1 MKKTKTDA
9 GSGRLPFFQCFK
21 KNMKN
26 IYRLCPSSFPYA
38 ILFLLM
44 QRAIPFVTMFL
55 GAEIV
60 DMLVNRE
67 EEKKILTLAAV
78 MVGSQMLMELLRCG
92 AAELVHIR
100 FQLVSHRKNREIG
113 VKAMGMDYEIL
124 ERNSTQE
131 LIAQADSNTDKQ
143 GGMFEYVMRSLD
155 LIGAVFS
162 CIGAGAAMFGLFVA
176 APYHGEGAVY
186 GFFASPVSYFLLLGM
201 LIFSIYVSSKCEAR
215 QGRIRYSCDQIEVRN
230 GRIYWF
236 FFNLIN
242 NYSMGKDIRIFK
254 MSDMILRKGKEA
266 RREIEGAQKQAIR
279 DGMKV
284 GAWSLLVQNLFIV
297 AVYAYVGI
305 KAIYGMITIGEV
317 TKYISAITLLQT
329 QIGVVFSL
337 IIQTNTQNIYLES
350 YNELMAVK
358 NEKYDGTLPVEK
370 RLDNEYEL
378 EFRNVSFHYPN
389 NDNMVLKNVSFKLKT
404 GQKLALVGPNG
415 AGKTTFIKLLCRLYD
430 PTEGEI
436 LLNGIDI
443 RKYDYEEY
451 IRLFSIVFQ
460 DYKIFS
466 FSVAENVAA
475 GPEFDREK
483 VIKSL
488 QDAGIYERV
497 QGMKSGIDSKL
508 LKDQQDGD
516 EEGIEISGGE
526 KQKIALA
533 RALYR
538 DAPVVILDEPT
549 SALDPIAEQ
558 DIYTRFNDM
567 VADKTALFISHRMSS
582 CRFCDEIAVFDE
594 GQIVQRGTHEALVAE
609 EGVYRRMWEAQAQYY
624 V

>member
-1 MKKTKTDA
+1 MKKT
-9 GSGRLPFFQCFK
+9 SFFQCLK
-21 KNMKN
+21 RNMGTIHK
-26 IYRLCPSSFPYA
+26 LCPSYIPVA
-38 ILFLLM
+38 VLFSLM
-44 QRAIPFVTMFL
+44 KQSMPFLYMIF
-55 GAEIV
+55 GAQIV
-60 DMLVNRE
+60 DMLVDRADRKE
-67 EEKKILTLAAV
+67 ILAVAAV
-78 MVGSQMLMELLRCG
+78 LVGGRLLMELIRC
-92 AAELVHIR
+92 AAMQLLDMR
-100 FQLVSHRKNREIG
+100 RQLVSDRKNREIG
-113 VKAMGMDYEIL
+113 TKAMSMDYDIL
-124 ERNSTQE
+124 EKNSTLE
-131 LIAQADSNTDKQ
+131 LIALADGNTDKA
-143 GGMFEYVMRSLD
+143 GGLGGYLMGTLD
-155 LIGAVFS
+155 LFGAVFS
-162 CIGAGAAMFGLFVA
+162 CIGALAAMAGLFIV

-186 GFFASPVSYFLLLGM
+186 GFFASPLSYVLLLG
-201 LIFSIYVSSKCEAR
+201 LLAVSIYIGSKCEAK
-215 QGRIRYSCDQIEVRN
+215 QGQIRYGCDQVEVKS
-230 GRIYWF
+230 GRVYWF

-254 MSDMILRKGKEA
+254 LFDVIRRKGMEA
-266 RREIEGAQKQAIR
+266 RDDIEDAQKQAIR
-279 DGMKV
+279 QTMRI
-284 GAWSLLVQNLFIV
+284 GALAQLAQNIFIV

-329 QIGVVFSL
+329 QISNVSFLV
-337 IIQTNTQNIYLES
+337 IHINTQNIYLES
-350 YNELMAVK
+350 YNELMSVQ
-358 NEKYDGTLPVEK
+358 NEKYAGTLPVEK

-389 NDNMVLKNVSFKLKT
+389 NDRMVLKNVSFQLKT
-404 GQKLALVGPNG
+404 GHKLAIVGANG

-443 RKYDYEEY
+443 RKYEYDEY

-475 GPEFDREK
+475 GSEFDREK

-497 QGMKSGIDSKL
+497 LGMKGGIDSRL

-538 DAPVVILDEPT
+538 DAPMVILDEPT

-558 DIYTRFNDM
+558 DIYMRFNDM
-567 VADKTALFISHRMSS
+567 VSEKTAVFISHRMSS
-582 CRFCDEIAVFDE
+582 CRFCDEIIVFDQ
-594 GQIVQRGTHEALVAE
+594 GRIVQNGTHEELVADE
-609 EGVYRRMWEAQAQYY
+609 GGVYRRMWEAQAQYY

>member
-1 MKKTKTDA
+1 MKKN
-9 GSGRLPFFQCFK
+9 PFLKCLK
-21 KNMKN
+21 KNMRN
-26 IYRLCPSSFPYA
+26 IYNLCPSYIPVC
-38 ILFLLM
+38 ILYTLM
-44 QRAIPFVTMFL
+44 QRAMPFLYMIL

-60 DMLVNRE
+60 DMLINRE
-67 EEKKILTLAAV
+67 DKKKILTVAV
-78 MVGSQMLMELLRCG
+78 IMAGGRMLMEL
-92 AAELVHIR
+92 IR
-100 FQLVSHRKNREIG
+100 SAMERLLQIHWQVMSHRTDREIG
-113 VKAMGMDYEIL
+113 VKAMNLDYDIL
-124 ERNSTQE
+124 ERNRTLE
-131 LIAQADSNTDKQ
+131 LIAQADGNTDKM
-143 GGMFEYVMRSLD
+143 GGMGEYLMRSLD
-155 LIGAVFS
+155 LFGAVFS
-162 CIGAGAAMFGLFVA
+162 CIGAVAAMAGLFVA
-176 APYHGEGAVY
+176 VPYHGEGAVY
-186 GFFASPVSYFLLLGM
+186 GFFASPVSYFLLLG
-201 LIFSIYVSSKCEAR
+201 LLLFSIYVGSKCEAR
-215 QGRIRYSCDQIEVRN
+215 QGQIRYDCDQVEVRN

-236 FFNLIN
+236 FFHLIN

-254 MSDMILRKGKEA
+254 MFDMIQRKGMKA
-266 RREIEGAQKQAIR
+266 RDDIESAQKQAIR
-279 DGMKV
+279 DSTKV
-284 GAWSLLVQNLFIV
+284 GTWALLVQNIFTV
-297 AVYAYVGI
+297 AVYAYVGF
-305 KAIYGMITIGEV
+305 KALYGMITIGDV

-337 IIQTNTQNIYLES
+337 IININTQNIYLES

-370 RLDNEYEL
+370 RIDNEYEL

-389 NDNMVLKNVSFKLKT
+389 NDRMVLRNVSFRLKQ
-404 GQKLALVGPNG
+404 GRKLAIVGANG

-451 IRLFSIVFQ
+451 TRLFSIVFQ

-488 QDAGIYERV
+488 RDAGIYERV
-497 QGMKSGIDSKL
+497 KSMKGGIGARL

-538 DAPVVILDEPT
+538 DAPMVILDEPT

-567 VADKTALFISHRMSS
+567 VAEKTAVFISHRMSS

-594 GQIVQRGTHEALVAE
+594 GRIVETGTHDELVAK
-609 EGVYRRMWEAQAQYY
+609 EGVYHRMWEAQAQYY

>member
-9 GSGRLPFFQCFK
+9 GSGRLPFFRCFK

-60 DMLVNRE
+60 DMLVKRE
-67 EEKKILTLAAV
+67 EEKKILILAAV

-236 FFNLIN
+236 FLI
-242 NYSMGKDIRIFK
+242 
-254 MSDMILRKGKEA
+254 
-266 RREIEGAQKQAIR
+266 
-279 DGMKV
+279 
-284 GAWSLLVQNLFIV
+284 
-297 AVYAYVGI
+297 
-305 KAIYGMITIGEV
+305 
-317 TKYISAITLLQT
+317 
-329 QIGVVFSL
+329 
-337 IIQTNTQNIYLES
+337 
-350 YNELMAVK
+350 
-358 NEKYDGTLPVEK
+358 
-370 RLDNEYEL
+370 
-378 EFRNVSFHYPN
+378 
-389 NDNMVLKNVSFKLKT
+389 
-404 GQKLALVGPNG
+404 
-415 AGKTTFIKLLCRLYD
+415 
-430 PTEGEI
+430 
-436 LLNGIDI
+436 
-443 RKYDYEEY
+443 
-451 IRLFSIVFQ
+451 
-460 DYKIFS
+460 
-466 FSVAENVAA
+466 
-475 GPEFDREK
+475 
-483 VIKSL
+483 
-488 QDAGIYERV
+488 
-497 QGMKSGIDSKL
+497 
-508 LKDQQDGD
+508 
-516 EEGIEISGGE
+516 
-526 KQKIALA
+526 
-533 RALYR
+533 
-538 DAPVVILDEPT
+538 
-549 SALDPIAEQ
+549 
-558 DIYTRFNDM
+558 
-567 VADKTALFISHRMSS
+567 
-582 CRFCDEIAVFDE
+582 
-594 GQIVQRGTHEALVAE
+594 
-609 EGVYRRMWEAQAQYY
+609 
-624 V
+624 

>member
-1 MKKTKTDA
+1 MKKNHTNTQDV
-9 GSGRLPFFQCFK
+9 RLPFWKSFQ

-26 IYRLCPSSFPYA
+26 IYNLCPSCFPYG

-44 QRAIPFVTMFL
+44 QRAMPFVSMFL

-67 EEKKILTLAAV
+67 DEKKILTLAAI

-92 AAELVHIR
+92 MAQLVNIR
-100 FQLVSHRKNREIG
+100 FQLVSHRKNREIST
-113 VKAMGMDYEIL
+113 KAMKMDYDIL

-131 LIAQADSNTDKQ
+131 LIAQADGNTDKL

-155 LIGAVFS
+155 LIGAVLS
-162 CIGAGAAMFGLFVA
+162 CLGALAAMFGLFVA
-176 APYHGEGAVY
+176 APYHGEGVVY
-186 GFFASPVSYFLLLGM
+186 GFFASPVSYLLLLG
-201 LIFSIYVSSKCEAR
+201 LLVFSIYVGSRCEAR
-215 QGRIRYSCDQIEVRN
+215 QGKIRYNCDQIEVRN

-254 MSDMILRKGKEA
+254 MSDMILNRGRKA
-266 RREIEGAQKQAIR
+266 RGEIENAQKQAIR
-279 DGMKV
+279 DSMKV
-284 GAWSLLVQNLFIV
+284 GTWALLVHNLFTV

-305 KAIYGMITIGEV
+305 KAIYGMITLGEV
-317 TKYISAITLLQT
+317 TKYISAITLLQA
-329 QIGVVFSL
+329 QISVVFSL
-337 IIQTNTQNIYLES
+337 IIQTNTQNTYLES
-350 YNELMAVK
+350 YHKLMAVK

-389 NDNMVLKNVSFKLKT
+389 NDKMVLQNVSFKLKT
-404 GQKLALVGPNG
+404 GQKLALVGQNG

-475 GPEFDREK
+475 GPEYDREQ

-488 QDAGIYERV
+488 REAGIYERV
-497 QGMKSGIDSKL
+497 QEMKSGIDSRL

-538 DAPVVILDEPT
+538 DAPMVILDEPT

-558 DIYTRFNDM
+558 DIYTRFNEM

-594 GQIVQRGTHEALVAE
+594 GRIVQNGTHEELVAD
-609 EGVYRRMWEAQAQYY
+609 GIYRRMWEAQAQYY